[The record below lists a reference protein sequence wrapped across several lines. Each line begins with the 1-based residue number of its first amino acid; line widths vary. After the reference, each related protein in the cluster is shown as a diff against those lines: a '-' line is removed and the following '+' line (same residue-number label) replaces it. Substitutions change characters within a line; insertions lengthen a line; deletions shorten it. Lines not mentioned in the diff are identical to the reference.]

1 MNITFK
7 YLIDWCYTGVMTVD
21 ISELFN
27 IGMVPGGFT
36 KAKCKKL
43 VQFILDNADDEV
55 KTKFLLYVHS
65 RYNKKIN
72 VKLCKLI
79 LDMAGEEY

>member
-1 MNITFK
+1 MSITFK
-7 YLIDWCYTGVMTVD
+7 YLVDWCSTGVMTVN

-43 VQFILDNADDEV
+43 VQFILENADDD
-55 KTKFLLYVHS
+55 TRNMFLLYVHKQHN
-65 RYNKKIN
+65 RRIN
-72 VKLCKLI
+72 PKLCKLI
-79 LDMAGEEY
+79 LDLAGEEY